1 LVVFA
6 VRVVK
11 RGRTDGGWKD
21 MRNFLVGVFVGI
33 LIFLFFIW
41 FGGGKSVK
49 KIGEGLSETGKKM
62 EVMEEKIKKEKDEV
76 WNGLKKKFLK
86 EEKEIPQKRQ

>member
-1 LVVFA
+1 MTKFF
-6 VRVVK
+6 
-11 RGRTDGGWKD
+11 W
-21 MRNFLVGVFVGI
+21 GVLVGI
-33 LIFLFFIW
+33 LIFFFFVW

-62 EVMEEKIKKEKDEV
+62 EVMEEKVKKEKDEV
-76 WNGLKKKFLK
+76 WNGLKKKFFK